1 MGLTGTWFFVLAVLA
16 TVAAFIATMLCW
28 PRPRGEGLA
37 ARLRAVLKRAGM
49 LLTVNA
55 LVLLVA
61 GAALNNNY
69 QFYADWTDLGT
80 SLFGKPLAITAA
92 HAGGSAA
99 QTFGTQKLPRATTRG
114 SYRHRKQA
122 GAAYGRLLKEAG
134 FAHRLLTYTVH
145 GARSGLSGT
154 VAIIL
159 PHSYADPADAKHRYP
174 VLEDYHGFPG
184 APFQGIDAIHLNTHL
199 DSQVAAGKIADT
211 LIVAPQLEIPNDV
224 DTECLNGVP
233 GTAQIETWITEDIP
247 SWVNHHFR
255 VQTAR
260 TSWATVGLS
269 MGGWCAA
276 MSTMLH
282 PQQYSAAIVLGGY
295 FVPQFGDYH
304 PYPRPSW
311 YSRHYDLP
319 ALALRDPPRVAIWA
333 LSSRRDHLSYPST
346 EQLLDAARAPTSVDA
361 DILAHAGHRSTVWE
375 PLLNRSLDW
384 LGRTVPGF
392 APTAPTTGTH
402 PAPAGTP
409 SVTGG

>member
-1 MGLTGTWFFVLAVLA
+1 MTLTGSWFFVL
-16 TVAAFIATMLCW
+16 TVAAAIVAFAATVLWW
-28 PRPRGEGLA
+28 PRTRRDGLPARVRAIVARA
-37 ARLRAVLKRAGM
+37 AM

-61 GAALNNNY
+61 GTALNDTY
-69 QFYADWTDLGT
+69 QFYADWTDLGS
-80 SLFGKPLAITAA
+80 SLFSNPPKVTAE
-92 HAGGSAA
+92 HSGGTAA
-99 QTFGTQKLPRATTRG
+99 QTFGTRTITPRVSRG
-114 SYRHRKQA
+114 HRRNK
-122 GAAYGRLLKEAG
+122 AAHLYYDRLVAEAG
-134 FAHRLLTYTVH
+134 VAHRLRTYTVH
-145 GARSGLSGT
+145 GLRSGLTGT
-154 VAIIL
+154 VGVVL
-159 PHSYADPADAKHRYP
+159 PKNYTDPRDAGRHYP
-174 VLEDYHGFPG
+174 VLEAYHGFPG

-233 GTAQIETWITEDIP
+233 GTSQIETWITRDIP
-247 SWVNHHFR
+247 AWVDQHFR

-282 PQQYSAAIVLGGY
+282 PMQYSAAIVLGGY

-319 ALALRDPPRVAIWA
+319 ALAKRAPPPVALW
-333 LSSRRDHLSYPST
+333 LESSHADHLSYPST
-346 EQLLDAARAPTSVDA
+346 QKLLANARAPTSIDA
-361 DILAHAGHRSTVWE
+361 DILLHAGHRSSVWE
-375 PLLNRSLDW
+375 ALLNRALDW

-392 APTAPTTGTH
+392 APTSG
-402 PAPAGTP
+402 
-409 SVTGG
+409 